1 MKEVRM
7 ETFRTINKS
16 GVAEIVEKK
25 SKFIAHI
32 FYIETKEEAEK
43 YIKKIKKEYHDAKH
57 NCFAYI
63 IKNAKRRKWRKV

>member
-1 MKEVRM
+1 MMKEVRM

-32 FYIETKEEAEK
+32 FYIETKEEAQSM
-43 YIKKIKKEYHDAKH
+43 
-57 NCFAYI
+57 NQ
-63 IKNAKRRKWRKV
+63 R